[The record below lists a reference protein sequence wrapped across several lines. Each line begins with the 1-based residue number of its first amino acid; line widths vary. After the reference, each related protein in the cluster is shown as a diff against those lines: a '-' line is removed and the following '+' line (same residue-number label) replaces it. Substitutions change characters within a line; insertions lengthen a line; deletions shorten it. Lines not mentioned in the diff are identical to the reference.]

1 MDRGGGPAEAVAL
14 VSVPPTIRTEE
25 AVIHGHAICYR
36 TAGEGPAILLVHGI
50 AGRAENWDPIIPA
63 LAREHTVI
71 APDLPGHGLSGKPPG
86 DYSIGALASAMR
98 DLLVYLGHDRAT
110 VMGHSLGGGVA
121 MQYAYMFPERCAR
134 LVLISSGGLG
144 PDVSLILRAA
154 ALPGADLFL
163 TLTAG
168 AACKVGAPVG
178 RMLGVVGLRPN
189 ADVAEVARGFA
200 SLADAETRMAFLST
214 LRSVVGTNGQ
224 RVDAS
229 NRLYLAAEMPTLILW
244 GADDPII
251 PAHHGERAHAAM
263 PGSELIV
270 LENAGHMPQFDD
282 PMAVAGALLEF
293 METTEPANVTPERW
307 RELLMAGATA

>member
-1 MDRGGGPAEAVAL
+1 MKRA
-14 VSVPPTIRTEE
+14 IRTEE

-63 LAREHTVI
+63 LARTHTVI

-98 DLLVYLGHDRAT
+98 DLLVFLGHERAT

-121 MQYAYMFPERCAR
+121 MQYAYMFPERCER

-144 PDVSLILRAA
+144 QDVSLILRAA

-168 AACKVGAPVG
+168 AACKVGAPAG
-178 RMLGVVGLRPN
+178 RLLGSVGLRPN

-214 LRSVVGTNGQ
+214 LRSVIGTNGQ

-229 NRLYLAAEMPTLILW
+229 NRLYLAAEMPTLIVW

-251 PAHHGERAHAAM
+251 PAHHGERAHEAM
-263 PGSELIV
+263 PGSQLLV
-270 LENAGHMPQFDD
+270 FSGAGHMPHFDD
-282 PMAVAGALLEF
+282 PVGVASALLEF
-293 METTEPANVTPERW
+293 MESTEPADVTPQRW

>member
-1 MDRGGGPAEAVAL
+1 M
-14 VSVPPTIRTEE
+14 PPQIRTEE
-25 AVIHGHAICYR
+25 AVIHGHALCYR

-63 LAREHTVI
+63 LARNHTVI

-121 MQYAYMFPERCAR
+121 MQYAYMFPERCER

-163 TLTAG
+163 SLTAG
-168 AACKVGAPVG
+168 AACKVGAPIG
-178 RMLGVVGLRPN
+178 RMLGAVGLRPN

-214 LRSVVGTNGQ
+214 LRSVIGTNGQ

-229 NRLYLAAEMPTLILW
+229 NRLYLAAEMPTLIVW

-251 PAHHGERAHAAM
+251 PASHGERAHEAM
-263 PGSELIV
+263 PGSRLMIFAG
-270 LENAGHMPQFDD
+270 AGHMPHFDD
-282 PMAVAGALLEF
+282 PVGIAGALLEF
-293 METTEPANVTPERW
+293 METTEPADVTPERW
-307 RELLMAGATA
+307 RELLVAGAA

>member
-1 MDRGGGPAEAVAL
+1 
-14 VSVPPTIRTEE
+14 VPEPIRTEE

-36 TAGEGPAILLVHGI
+36 TAGQGPAILLVHGI
-50 AGRAENWDPIIPA
+50 AGRAENWDPIIPL

-98 DLLVYLGHDRAT
+98 DLLVFLGHERAT

-121 MQYAYMFPERCAR
+121 MQFAYMFPERCSR

-144 PDVSLILRAA
+144 QDVSLILRAA

-168 AACKVGAPVG
+168 AADWIGPGLGKVLK
-178 RMLGVVGLRPN
+178 RTGLRPS
-189 ADVAEVARGFA
+189 ADIAEVARGFA
-200 SLADAETRMAFLST
+200 SLSDAETRMAFLST
-214 LRSVVGTNGQ
+214 LRSVIGTNGQ

-229 NRLYLAAEMPTLILW
+229 NRLYLASEMPTLIVW
-244 GADDPII
+244 GEDDPII
-251 PAHHGERAHAAM
+251 PSHHGERAHEAM
-263 PGSELIV
+263 PGSRLK
-270 LENAGHMPQFDD
+270 LFRGAGHMPHFDH
-282 PMAVAGALLEF
+282 PGEVGAVLLDF
-293 METTEPANVTPERW
+293 IDSTEPANVTPERW
-307 RELLMAGATA
+307 REILVAGG

>member
-1 MDRGGGPAEAVAL
+1 M
-14 VSVPPTIRTEE
+14 PPHVRTDEV
-25 AVIHGHAICYR
+25 VIHGHAICYR
-36 TAGEGPAILLVHGI
+36 TAGEGPPLLLVHGI
-50 AGRAENWDPIIPA
+50 AGRAENWDPILPA

-86 DYSIGALASAMR
+86 DYSIGALASAVR

-110 VMGHSLGGGVA
+110 IVGHSLGGGVA
-121 MQYAYMFPERCAR
+121 MQYAYMFPERCDR

-144 PDVSLILRAA
+144 PDVSPILRAA

-168 AACKVGAPVG
+168 AAGRVGAPVG
-178 RMLGVVGLRPN
+178 KLLGRFGVRPN

-200 SLADAETRMAFLST
+200 SLGDAETRKAFLST
-214 LRSVVGTNGQ
+214 LRAVIGTNGQ

-263 PGSELIV
+263 PGSRLRI
-270 LENAGHMPQFDD
+270 LPGAGHMPHFDD
-282 PMAVAGALLEF
+282 PDAIAGALLEF
-293 METTEPANVTPERW
+293 IEQTEPANVTPERW
-307 RELLMAGATA
+307 RELLMAGGTA

>member
-1 MDRGGGPAEAVAL
+1 MA
-14 VSVPPTIRTEE
+14 TIRNLQ

-98 DLLVYLGHDRAT
+98 DLLVYLGHERAT
-110 VMGHSLGGGVA
+110 VIGHSLGGGVA
-121 MQYAYMFPERCAR
+121 MQYAYMFPERCER

-144 PDVSLILRAA
+144 PDVSPILRAA

-168 AACKVGAPVG
+168 AATAVGAPVG
-178 RMLGVVGLRPN
+178 RILGKVGLRPSP
-189 ADVAEVARGFA
+189 DVAEVARGFA

-214 LRSVVGTNGQ
+214 LRAVIGTSGQ

-229 NRLYLAAEMPTLILW
+229 NRLYLAAEMPTLIIW
-244 GADDPII
+244 GEDDPII
-251 PAHHGERAHAAM
+251 PAHHGERAHEAM
-263 PGSELIV
+263 PGSRLQIFPG
-270 LENAGHMPQFDD
+270 AGHMPHFDE
-282 PMAVAGALLEF
+282 PYAIGRALLDF
-293 METTEPANVTPERW
+293 IDGTQPANVTPERW
-307 RELLMAGATA
+307 RQLLMAGSE

>member
-1 MDRGGGPAEAVAL
+1 M
-14 VSVPPTIRTEE
+14 PPIRTEE
-25 AVIHGHAICYR
+25 ALIHGHAICYR
-36 TAGEGPAILLVHGI
+36 TAGSGPAILLVHGI
-50 AGRAENWDPIIPA
+50 AGRAENWDPLIPA

-98 DLLVYLGHDRAT
+98 DLLVYLGHERAT

-121 MQYAYMFPERCAR
+121 MQYAYMFPERCER

-144 PDVSLILRAA
+144 PDVSPILRAA

-168 AACKVGAPVG
+168 AATAVGAPVG
-178 RMLGVVGLRPN
+178 RLLGAVGLRPS

-214 LRSVVGTNGQ
+214 LRSVIGTKGQ

-229 NRLYLAAEMPTLILW
+229 NRLYLAAEMPTLIVW
-244 GADDPII
+244 GEDDPII
-251 PAHHGERAHAAM
+251 PAHHGERAHERM
-263 PGSELIV
+263 PGSHLRIFSG
-270 LENAGHMPQFDD
+270 AGHMPHFDVPHEIAD
-282 PMAVAGALLEF
+282 TLLDFIE
-293 METTEPANVTPERW
+293 ETEPANVTPARW
-307 RELLMAGATA
+307 RELLVAGG